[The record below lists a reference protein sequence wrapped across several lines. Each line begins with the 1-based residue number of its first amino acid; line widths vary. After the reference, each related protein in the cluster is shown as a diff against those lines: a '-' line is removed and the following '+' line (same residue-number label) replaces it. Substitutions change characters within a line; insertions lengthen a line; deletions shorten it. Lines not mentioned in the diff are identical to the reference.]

1 MSEQGGGL
9 RMFSAPQRPRN
20 WLLLEAALSPDL
32 DTDWCSPDSGVE
44 NETHAP
50 SGAPCKLAKGKSLGE
65 FGACLLA
72 RPPGGRVRLASCAVR
87 RSCLFAHC
95 LSFSRSLSHFG
106 FISCYVWVQHEGLI
120 VISSPPETWRFST
133 LSSALCYTEERRLK
147 RGLYSCLWGTCMS
160 DNFLTS

>member
-1 MSEQGGGL
+1 MDIENAFLNGHSVVPGSPFPKSGGWVSRVGAL

-50 SGAPCKLAKGKSLGE
+50 SAAPCKLAKGKSLGE

-95 LSFSRSLSHFG
+95 LSFSLSLSFWLY
-106 FISCYVWVQHEGLI
+106 FLLCL
-120 VISSPPETWRFST
+120 SPTWRINSNQQP
-133 LSSALCYTEERRLK
+133 SRNLK
-147 RGLYSCLWGTCMS
+147 I
-160 DNFLTS
+160 